1 MRAINQK
8 KRTCAAIVT
17 LAMLAAVLMNAVGC
31 AMDVQ
36 AADLMEG
43 IRANSVS
50 GKRAD
55 DDFITGTANFSI
67 KLLQRTTQKDE
78 NMMISPLSVMLALA
92 MTANGADGATKTQ
105 MSEMLGGEIPLETLN
120 EYLYS
125 YVKELPSEENSK
137 LEIANSIWFRD
148 SEDLKVSG
156 KFLQTNADYYG
167 ASAYKAS
174 FDEQT
179 VRDINNWVKEKTD
192 GTIEKIIDKDT
203 IDANS
208 MMYLINAIVFDA
220 EWSTVYKKEDIHEGT
235 FNAAD
240 GTEQTVEMMVSRESA
255 YINDGKATGFIKPYK
270 NNHYSFAAF
279 LPTEGVS
286 LDEYIA
292 SLTGESFVQTVKSA
306 KADAKGV
313 KVTMP
318 KFRGETEMKLKET
331 LQAMGM
337 TDAFQLDAADFSGMV
352 ESGEKELFVNQVL
365 HKTYISV
372 DELGTKAGAVTSVQ
386 MLTGEAFIEN
396 SVILDRPFVY
406 AIIDNATNLPIFIG
420 TVTDIEG

>member
-67 KLLQRTTQKDE
+67 ELLQRTTQKDE

-105 MSEMLGGEIPLETLN
+105 MAEMLGGEIPLETLN

-167 ASAYKAS
+167 ASAYKTA

-203 IDANS
+203 IDADS

-306 KADAKGV
+306 KTDAKGV

-352 ESGEKELFVNQVL
+352 ESGEKELCVNQVL

-396 SVILDRPFVY
+396 SVTLDRPFVY

>member
-67 KLLQRTTQKDE
+67 ELLQRTTQKDE

-92 MTANGADGATKTQ
+92 MTANGADGATRTQ

-156 KFLQTNADYYG
+156 KFLQTNADYYD

-179 VRDINNWVKEKTD
+179 VQDINNWVKEKTD

-203 IDANS
+203 IDADS

-240 GTEQTVEMMVSRESA
+240 GTEQTVEMMVSSESA
-255 YINDGKATGFIKPYK
+255 YINDGKTTGFIKPYK

-352 ESGEKELFVNQVL
+352 ESGEKELCVNQVL

-396 SVILDRPFVY
+396 SVTLDRPFVY

>member
-137 LEIANSIWFRD
+137 LEID
-148 SEDLKVSG
+148 
-156 KFLQTNADYYG
+156 
-167 ASAYKAS
+167 
-174 FDEQT
+174 
-179 VRDINNWVKEKTD
+179 
-192 GTIEKIIDKDT
+192 
-203 IDANS
+203 
-208 MMYLINAIVFDA
+208 
-220 EWSTVYKKEDIHEGT
+220 VYKRQLLKQSEAGSQNNMWSIYLVDREERH
-235 FNAAD
+235 FNEICFDFGYPRKLSGPA
-240 GTEQTVEMMVSRESA
+240 
-255 YINDGKATGFIKPYK
+255 
-270 NNHYSFAAF
+270 
-279 LPTEGVS
+279 
-286 LDEYIA
+286 
-292 SLTGESFVQTVKSA
+292 
-306 KADAKGV
+306 
-313 KVTMP
+313 
-318 KFRGETEMKLKET
+318 RG
-331 LQAMGM
+331 
-337 TDAFQLDAADFSGMV
+337 S
-352 ESGEKELFVNQVL
+352 
-365 HKTYISV
+365 
-372 DELGTKAGAVTSVQ
+372 
-386 MLTGEAFIEN
+386 
-396 SVILDRPFVY
+396 
-406 AIIDNATNLPIFIG
+406 
-420 TVTDIEG
+420 